1 MSYAIFSRVFCPF
14 SCTFTKHPTFFQIHR
29 LVRNQRVLQTTGDC
43 ISITVSMQNYQ
54 FPCYRSRLN
63 AIIIISSYS
72 FLWIFL
78 LARPR
83 QIDFMSSSIFSVFAR
98 LMRSYLSRNS
108 KHLDFCVSL
117 ATWPVCMR
125 NSDNNKHYLRLK
137 RKSILTQF
145 NDDRVTKSISLLVS
159 LADISLAMTWYK
171 NKQILILLDDRYL
184 VLQFLVLSFDEQ
196 IIIHLIDVKQ
206 HFPYFSQFHQE
217 IRQNVL
223 KVHVLSPWSS
233 IVSSDITAV
242 II

>member
-1 MSYAIFSRVFCPF
+1 MF
-14 SCTFTKHPTFFQIHR
+14 
-29 LVRNQRVLQTTGDC
+29 
-43 ISITVSMQNYQ
+43 
-54 FPCYRSRLN
+54 
-63 AIIIISSYS
+63 
-72 FLWIFL
+72 
-78 LARPR
+78 
-83 QIDFMSSSIFSVFAR
+83 SSISSVFAR

-117 ATWPVCMR
+117 AIWPVCMR

-145 NDDRVTKSISLLVS
+145 NDNRVTKSISLLVS

-171 NKQILILLDDRYL
+171 NKQILILLDFDDRYL

-206 HFPYFSQFHQE
+206 HFPYFSQFHQG

-233 IVSSDITAV
+233 IISSDIAAV